1 MSAGRNGLSPGQ
13 GEVRSSRGTGIA
25 GSRGAAHHRRYR
37 NAITCVIGRDHGE
50 TSVANGILLCWYHH
64 DHVHRRGIEIRR
76 RGNRW
81 VFTDA
86 GGRQLADMCR
96 DGDPT
101 A

>member
-1 MSAGRNGLSPGQ
+1 
-13 GEVRSSRGTGIA
+13 V
-25 GSRGAAHHRRYR
+25 
-37 NAITCVIGRDHGE
+37 E

-86 GGRQLADMCR
+86 DGRQLADMCR